1 MEDILYPH
9 TYSSVLMSMCLGLYV
24 CMSACVYMH
33 VYLGTTIWEDYL
45 AESETLSY
53 MHVLCVYVYVCICVC
68 ARSCMW
74 IVLQLT

>member
-1 MEDILYPH
+1 
-9 TYSSVLMSMCLGLYV
+9 MSMCLGLYV

-68 ARSCMW
+68 ALMYVDCS
-74 IVLQLT
+74 VANLTLAGPEHISV